1 MRLNKLN
8 QSKWQ
13 VNKMRDLTETIR
25 RRYNRIAPMYNSM
38 DTMIKPIWRKELLA
52 DAKGKVLEVG
62 VGTGANLSHYPPGVE
77 ITGIDFSPRM
87 LAYAKEQLVNLSQNI
102 QLEQMDAQHLAFSDH
117 SFDTVVSTCVFC
129 SVPDPIQG
137 LREIHR
143 VLKPT
148 GHLLMIEHMLS
159 DNPVL
164 ALALHILNPVTVRI
178 SGANVNRKTIQNL
191 QSAGF
196 HIADIKMLAFKDIV
210 RRIDAVPHL

>member
-1 MRLNKLN
+1 M
-8 QSKWQ
+8 Q
-13 VNKMRDLTETIR
+13 DLTETIR

-38 DTMIKPIWRKELLA
+38 DTMIKPRWREELLRN
-52 DAKGKVLEVG
+52 AKGEVLEVG
-62 VGTGANLSHYPPGVE
+62 VGTGANLSHYPPGLE
-77 ITGIDFSPRM
+77 IVGIDFSPRM
-87 LAYAKEQLVNLSQNI
+87 LAYAQEQILSLPSNI
-102 QLEQMDAQHLAFSDH
+102 QLRQMDALHLEFPDN

-196 HIADIKMLAFKDIV
+196 QIADVRMLAFRDIV
-210 RRIDAVPHL
+210 RRIDAVPYL

>member
-1 MRLNKLN
+1 MANH
-8 QSKWQ
+8 KWQ
-13 VNKMRDLTETIR
+13 VNGMQDLTETIR
-25 RRYNRIAPMYNSM
+25 KRYNRIAPMYNSM
-38 DTMIKPIWRKELLA
+38 DTMIKPTWREELLR

-62 VGTGANLSHYPPGVE
+62 VGTGANLSHYPPGLE
-77 ITGIDFSPRM
+77 IVGIDFSPRM
-87 LAYAKEQLVNLSQNI
+87 LAYAQEQILSLPSNI
-102 QLEQMDAQHLAFSDH
+102 QLQQMDAQHLEFPND
-117 SFDTVVSTCVFC
+117 SFDTVVATCVFC

-196 HIADIKMLAFKDIV
+196 QIADVRMLAFRDIV
-210 RRIDAVPHL
+210 RRIDAVPYL

>member
-1 MRLNKLN
+1 MANH
-8 QSKWQ
+8 KWQ
-13 VNKMRDLTETIR
+13 VNGMQDLTETIR
-25 RRYNRIAPMYNSM
+25 KRYNRIAPMYNSM
-38 DTMIKPIWRKELLA
+38 DTMIKPTWREELLR

-62 VGTGANLSHYPPGVE
+62 VGTGANLSHYPPGLE
-77 ITGIDFSPRM
+77 IVGIDFSPRM
-87 LAYAKEQLVNLSQNI
+87 LAYAQEQILSLPSNI
-102 QLEQMDAQHLAFSDH
+102 QLQQMDAQHLEFPND
-117 SFDTVVSTCVFC
+117 SFDTVVATCVFC

>member
-1 MRLNKLN
+1 M
-8 QSKWQ
+8 Q
-13 VNKMRDLTETIR
+13 DLTETIR
-25 RRYNRIAPMYNSM
+25 KRYNRIAPMYNSM
-38 DTMIKPIWRKELLA
+38 DTMIKPTWREELLR

-62 VGTGANLSHYPPGVE
+62 VGTGANLSHYPPGLE
-77 ITGIDFSPRM
+77 IVGIDFSPRM
-87 LAYAKEQLVNLSQNI
+87 LAYAQEQILSLPSNI
-102 QLEQMDAQHLAFSDH
+102 QLQQMDAQHLEFPND
-117 SFDTVVSTCVFC
+117 SFDTVVATCVFC

>member
-1 MRLNKLN
+1 M
-8 QSKWQ
+8 Q
-13 VNKMRDLTETIR
+13 DLTETIR

-38 DTMIKPIWRKELLA
+38 DTMIKPRWREELLRN
-52 DAKGKVLEVG
+52 AKGEVLEVG
-62 VGTGANLSHYPPGVE
+62 VGTGANLSHYPPGLE
-77 ITGIDFSPRM
+77 IVGIDFSPRM
-87 LAYAKEQLVNLSQNI
+87 LAYAQEQILSLPSNI
-102 QLEQMDAQHLAFSDH
+102 QLRQMDAQHLEFPDN

-148 GHLLMIEHMLS
+148 GHLLMIEPMLS

-196 HIADIKMLAFKDIV
+196 QIADVRMLAFRDIV
-210 RRIDAVPHL
+210 RRIDAVPYL